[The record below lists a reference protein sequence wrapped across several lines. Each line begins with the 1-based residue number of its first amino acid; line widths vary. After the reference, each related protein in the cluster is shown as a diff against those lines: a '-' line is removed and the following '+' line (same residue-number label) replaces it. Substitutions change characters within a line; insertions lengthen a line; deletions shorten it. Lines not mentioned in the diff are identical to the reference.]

1 MTVAPVPAR
10 WRGAVGARKQPPRL
24 ATSTIRLDAHSR
36 RNRKPFE
43 ILARRL
49 GHVLRKP
56 SRRRQAARR
65 TESVESMIEALAVCN
80 HIDRK
85 DTWLFSHAAN
95 GTRPRSQHKL
105 RTLEIDAN
113 VI

>member
-10 WRGAVGARKQPPRL
+10 WRGAVGTARPK
-24 ATSTIRLDAHSR
+24 T
-36 RNRKPFE
+36 FE

-56 SRRRQAARR
+56 SRRQQAARR

-85 DTWLFSHAAN
+85 DTWFLSHAAN
-95 GTRPRSQHKL
+95 RHAPPIRASNC
-105 RTLEIDAN
+105 DAGA
-113 VI
+113 